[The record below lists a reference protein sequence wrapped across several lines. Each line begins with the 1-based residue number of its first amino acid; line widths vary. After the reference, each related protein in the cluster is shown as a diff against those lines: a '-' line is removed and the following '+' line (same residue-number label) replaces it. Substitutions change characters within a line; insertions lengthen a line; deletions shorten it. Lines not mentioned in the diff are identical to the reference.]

1 MKKIIA
7 VLSAVLVAS
16 TLHVS
21 CADSDGKCNNCG
33 KKAKKV
39 SEQNKTY
46 AEALDIEGEYCADCL
61 AVAGL

>member
-16 TLHVS
+16 ALLVS
-21 CADSDGKCNNCG
+21 CANSDGKCDNCG

-39 SEQNKTY
+39 SDMNKTY
-46 AEALDIEGEYCADCL
+46 AEALDIDGEYCEDCL
-61 AVAGL
+61 AVACV